1 MTDYAAL
8 APRLV
13 GRVVVLIPAFNEAES
28 VEAIGRYERD
38 RHVFRADSLLV
49 KCPSKYNDKAEK
61 KG

>member
-28 VEAIGRYERD
+28 VGGVVRRVPAAVGGVETATVVI
-38 RHVFRADSLLV
+38 VSASNA
-49 KCPSKYNDKAEK
+49 PNTAA
-61 KG
+61 